1 MEKRLYRIK
10 NNQTQLGGVAQGLSE
25 YFNIDLTLVR
35 ILFVI
40 LFFTPVPSFLTYLI
54 LWAILPEKESY
65 GSETF
70 IDNSINQPS
79 NFSIMSQQSKNGN
92 LVGGAVLIILG
103 IIFSFRTFFDIN
115 LFSYLGKLWPLI
127 LVGLGVWMIV
137 RDKPSGNNFGE

>member
-1 MEKRLYRIK
+1 
-10 NNQTQLGGVAQGLSE
+10 
-25 YFNIDLTLVR
+25 
-35 ILFVI
+35 
-40 LFFTPVPSFLTYLI
+40 
-54 LWAILPEKESY
+54 
-65 GSETF
+65 
-70 IDNSINQPS
+70 
-79 NFSIMSQQSKNGN
+79 MSQQSKNGN